1 MSINQSS
8 TPTRPARRS
17 SVLGERLTQE
27 KLEEARALSPTQRLL
42 LALQLSDTCL
52 ELQRSCSTK
61 R

>member
-1 MSINQSS
+1 MSINQPLS
-8 TPTRPARRS
+8 PTRPARRRS
-17 SVLGERLTQE
+17 PLRERLTLE

-42 LALQLSDTCL
+42 LTLQLSDTCL